1 MAQLE
6 YKEKEG
12 YTMKRIASILLSLC
26 MLLTITACSS
36 GSSVSQEDYDKL
48 KAQVDSLQAE
58 NDALKGTMAPAE
70 TETTEK
76 ATELEETTE
85 PTEATDKVGT
95 RKNPAK
101 VGDTITVEIDS
112 YAGTG
117 TLEITLSE
125 VVSGDEAWTMIVNEN
140 QFNDAPGEGNEY
152 ILAKFDVTFVT
163 DKSSDD
169 TPLEVRERN
178 FKYSTTDYSIQDLPS
193 LVTPDGL
200 DLTLYEGASG
210 SGWVAL
216 VAKEGESS
224 PYAVYAETVWFALR

>member
-1 MAQLE
+1 M
-6 YKEKEG
+6 
-12 YTMKRIASILLSLC
+12 I
-26 MLLTITACSS
+26 
-36 GSSVSQEDYDKL
+36 D
-48 KAQVDSLQAE
+48 
-58 NDALKGTMAPAE
+58 ND
-70 TETTEK
+70 
-76 ATELEETTE
+76 
-85 PTEATDKVGT
+85 
-95 RKNPAK
+95 
-101 VGDTITVEIDS
+101 
-112 YAGTG
+112 
-117 TLEITLSE
+117 
-125 VVSGDEAWTMIVNEN
+125 N

-178 FKYSTTDYSIQDLPS
+178 FKYSTTDYSIQALPS

-216 VAKEGESS
+216 LAKEGESS